1 MVHVGC
7 LISHL
12 MCVCVREA
20 IWAGPDNALGGQ
32 CMVALSKVTRPVELG
47 GLGVQPHIIGLCSS
61 FALALLAKVDPDRI
75 SSLPTIQRPS
85 INKEE
90 KSFL

>member
-12 MCVCVREA
+12 MCVCEREA
-20 IWAGPDNALGGQ
+20 IWTGPDNALGGQ

-47 GLGVQPHIIGLCSS
+47 GLGVQDLTSLGY
-61 FALALLAKVDPDRI
+61 ALRLR
-75 SSLPTIQRPS
+75 
-85 INKEE
+85 
-90 KSFL
+90 